1 MLIDKFGRKITY
13 ARISV
18 TDRCNLRCFYCMPA
32 EGINYSPRK
41 DLLSYEEI
49 IRLGKI
55 LGKNGVSKI
64 RITGGEPF
72 ARKDLIDCLR
82 SLKQIVGIE
91 EVHVTT
97 NAVLIAPF
105 IHDLASIGI
114 DSINVS
120 LDTTDSARFYEITR
134 RDEFEAVWNNLHAL
148 IDCGIPTKVNIV
160 VMKGINEGDIIPM
173 ANLSKTLPISI
184 RYIEEMPFNGSEV
197 KHEVITYSEIQERLN
212 SVYPNIER
220 LTEKPGSTS
229 MKFKIPGSKGD
240 IGIIAAYSRTFC
252 NDCNRIRI
260 TSKGELRNCLYDH
273 SGISLRD
280 LLREN
285 ISDAKLIEEIQ
296 AHLNKK
302 MANGFEAENNRSE
315 VSYESMSIIGG

>member
-1 MLIDKFGRKITY
+1 MLVDKFDRQITY

-32 EGINYSPRK
+32 EGINYAPRK

-49 IRLGKI
+49 IRLAKI
-55 LGKNGVSKI
+55 LADNGVTKI

-72 ARKDLIDCLR
+72 ARKDLVHCLR

-105 IHDLASIGI
+105 MQDLASIGI

-120 LDTTDSARFYEITR
+120 LDTIDSTRFYEITR
-134 RDEFEAVWNNLHAL
+134 RNEFEVVWNNLHAS
-148 IDCGIPTKVNIV
+148 IDSGIPTKVNMV

-197 KHEVITYSEIQERLN
+197 KHEVITYSEIQERLD

-260 TSKGELRNCLYDH
+260 TSKGELRNCLYDQ

-280 LLREN
+280 LLRETR
-285 ISDAKLIEEIQ
+285 DDQEVLRAIQ
-296 AHLNKK
+296 SHINKK
-302 MANGFEAENNRSE
+302 YADGFEAESKRYENN
-315 VSYESMSIIGG
+315 YESMSIIGG